1 MIRHL
6 LLRFVL
12 YGVLLPACLLLVFPS
27 RQIAAPEHVV
37 RRELQDILSRPEY
50 NRTFGPSVAEQ
61 IWFAI
66 LDKIIDLLSRILRM
80 FSFGSGTAGRIAS
93 MVFACL
99 AIAAF
104 AALVVFISSKLWAL
118 RQKRTSDEDKIE
130 PASYNLPSA
139 RPLIREATR
148 LAELGDYRGAFRC
161 AYLACISHLDEIGA
175 LRFERSRTN
184 WEYLNELERR
194 GYEAARNELWPLT
207 LDFDRKLYGNEECT
221 LRDYKRALAV
231 YNTISTMEQAV

>member
-1 MIRHL
+1 MRY
-6 LLRFVL
+6 VL
-12 YGVLLPACLLLVFPS
+12 YGILLPACLLLVFSS

-50 NRTFGPSVAEQ
+50 NRPFGPSVAGQ
-61 IWFAI
+61 IWSEI
-66 LDKIIDLLSRILRM
+66 LDKIIDVLSRILRI

-104 AALVVFISSKLWAL
+104 TALVVLVLSKLLAL
-118 RQKRTSDEDKIE
+118 YQERTSDENGITPE
-130 PASYNLPSA
+130 SYNLPSA

-148 LAELGDYRGAFRC
+148 LVEAGDYRGAFRC

-194 GYEAARNELWPLT
+194 GYEAARNELWPIT

-221 LRDYKRALAV
+221 LRDCERALAV
-231 YNTISTMEQAV
+231 YNTISTMEQAA